1 MISVKVCVALMC
13 AFLITGC
20 SQNSASEWQ
29 DISGQA
35 RGPDEMQADNVACY
49 KADMPADVG
58 KASQAQLQEAF
69 SRIDVCMLQHGW
81 QRPK

>member
-1 MISVKVCVALMC
+1 MALVC

-20 SQNSASEWQ
+20 SQNSESEWQ

-35 RGPDEMQADNVACY
+35 RGPDAIQADNLACY
-49 KADMPADVG
+49 KQEMPADVG

-69 SRIDVCMLQHGW
+69 SRIDVCMLRHGW
-81 QRPK
+81 QRSK